1 VIVVDTNLV
10 AYLLIDGTN
19 TRTAERV
26 LESDDEWCASVLW
39 RSELRNV
46 LARRMRDGDCDLPDA
61 VEAWHLA
68 ATLLAGREF
77 QPNGEHVLRLA
88 ASSRCSAYDCE
99 FVAVAR
105 DLGVPLVTFDRE
117 VIRRFGQVAVAA
129 KSFAMRR

>member
-1 VIVVDTNLV
+1 VIVVDTNLI

-26 LESDDEWCASVLW
+26 LDADDDWCASLLW

-46 LARRMRDGDCDLPDA
+46 LARRMRDGDCELSDA
-61 VEAWHLA
+61 VEAWRLA
-68 ATLLAGREF
+68 AALLAEREF

-117 VIRRFGQVAVAA
+117 VVRRFGEVAVEARSVA
-129 KSFAMRR
+129 RRK